1 MNFDYYIYI
10 DYSENLIGYII
21 IHKDKIEE
29 LLPKLSKF
37 HHYRGLKHKR
47 QYISSIKKI
56 IIKNS
61 IKNFLLK
68 YKIRK
73 LRDNTLVFAEVLNF
87 VKEHDNCGIFVSIDD
102 HQYNAFIKLF
112 AIMPHKEHVFIIKES
127 NLKRESKEY
136 KLSLIIDNLLN
147 IERIKTVE

>member
-1 MNFDYYIYI
+1 VPVISVRTLF
-10 DYSENLIGYII
+10 NL
-21 IHKDKIEE
+21 
-29 LLPKLSKF
+29 LSRF
-37 HHYRGLKHKR
+37 V
-47 QYISSIKKI
+47 SI
-56 IIKNS
+56 
-61 IKNFLLK
+61 
-68 YKIRK
+68 
-73 LRDNTLVFAEVLNF
+73 A
-87 VKEHDNCGIFVSIDD
+87 IFVSIDD